1 MMSEPT
7 LPDQETATLAL
18 MMNREVDKR
27 VVLAVH
33 RGLFP
38 SNGWREKE
46 IERAYDTQ
54 NYAEIQKLVQGM
66 FVEAILS
73 DGSLMHQ
80 IRSKIGEHMQR
91 Y

>member
-1 MMSEPT
+1 MSEPT

-18 MMNREVDKR
+18 MMDREIDKR
-27 VVLAVH
+27 VMIALSRALTNNSGWEVRELDEVYTRNDPAAIQRIV
-33 RGLFP
+33 RGMLI
-38 SNGWREKE
+38 N
-46 IERAYDTQ
+46 
-54 NYAEIQKLVQGM
+54 
-66 FVEAILS
+66 AILS

>member
-1 MMSEPT
+1 MSEPT
-7 LPDQETATLAL
+7 LPDQDTATLAL

-27 VVLAVH
+27 VMIALSQA
-33 RGLFP
+33 L
-38 SNGWREKE
+38 SNNSGWEVRELE
-46 IERAYDTQ
+46 DAYTRNDP
-54 NYAEIQKLVQGM
+54 AAIQRIARNI
-66 FVEAILS
+66 FITAIMS